1 MNLKAYL
8 VNSSEKWY
16 FQSFGTYQKL
26 KSRQVDLWS
35 LPGSPPLRRQQ
46 EILRMDSGILR
57 LMPLVLAL
65 EEGGEIKAHSFR
77 SEKPSFQHCWS
88 LFGCS
93 WLYYRK
99 LIGSFL
105 FVCLFTYLEDNCFT
119 ISCWFHHTNRNMT
132 LKWNQTE
139 QHSL

>member
-65 EEGGEIKAHSFR
+65 EQGGERSKPIHFTQRSHHFNTAEVSSVAHGSII
-77 SEKPSFQHCWS
+77 ENWLV
-88 LFGCS
+88 LF
-93 WLYYRK
+93 
-99 LIGSFL
+99 F
-105 FVCLFTYLEDNCFT
+105 CLFTYLEDNCFT
-119 ISCWFHHTNRNMT
+119 ISCWFPSY
-132 LKWNQTE
+132 K
-139 QHSL
+139 

>member
-1 MNLKAYL
+1 MKVYS

-46 EILRMDSGILR
+46 KILGMDSGILR
-57 LMPLVLAL
+57 LMSLVLAL
-65 EEGGEIKAHSFR
+65 EQGEKIKAHIFH
-77 SEKPSFQHCWS
+77 SEKPSFQHFWS
-88 LFGCS
+88 LLGCM
-93 WLYYRK
+93 WLYHRK
-99 LIGSFL
+99 LIGSFFNIYL
-105 FVCLFTYLEDNCFT
+105 FIWRIIALQYHVG
-119 ISCWFHHTNRNMT
+119 FHHTNRNMI

-139 QHSL
+139 HHSL

>member
-46 EILRMDSGILR
+46 EILCMDSGILR

-65 EEGGEIKAHSFR
+65 EQGGEIKAHSFH

-88 LFGCS
+88 LLGCS

-99 LIGSFL
+99 LIGSF
-105 FVCLFTYLEDNCFT
+105 FVVYLL
-119 ISCWFHHTNRNMT
+119 IWRIIALQYHAGFHHTNRYMI